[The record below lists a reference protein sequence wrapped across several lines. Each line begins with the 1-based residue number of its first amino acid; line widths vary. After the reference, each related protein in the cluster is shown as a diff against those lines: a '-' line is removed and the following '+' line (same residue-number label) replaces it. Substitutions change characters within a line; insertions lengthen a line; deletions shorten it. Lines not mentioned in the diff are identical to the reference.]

1 MSIFTADSRRSWVH
15 AFIAG
20 IPYAAASG
28 MVPTDI
34 GEGRASLLLPARD
47 TWTGDA
53 ERGLIHPGCLSVLA
67 DTACG
72 VAVGTAL
79 EQLEPFATLD
89 LRMDYLRPALANTDL
104 ICTAHCHRLSRSV
117 AFVRGELTQP
127 GQSEPVAMV
136 SATFMRATANKPR
149 QDLAA
154 KPAGAP
160 DASGAAS
167 GAQPSP
173 AQAAASL
180 QSPASI
186 DPIPFVM
193 SRPADVPES
202 LTLPHGRSPYV
213 DFLNIHQQ
221 PQIDAGPVFRMPF
234 KPELIG
240 NPLLPALHGGV
251 LAGLGET
258 AMILHLIA
266 TTPGMQ
272 GVPRSVD
279 FAIAY
284 MRSAKPVD
292 TFVQGSTVRQGN
304 RVALVQVNIWQD
316 DPQRPVAQAHGHALM
331 PQG

>member
-1 MSIFTADSRRSWVH
+1 MSIFTADSRRSWVN
-15 AFIAG
+15 AFITG

-154 KPAGAP
+154 KPAAIAP
-160 DASGAAS
+160 ESAA
-167 GAQPSP
+167 GLAQPSP

-258 AMILHLIA
+258 AMILHLVA
-266 TTPGMQ
+266 TNPGLV
-272 GVPRSVD
+272 GSPRSVD

-292 TFVQGSTVRQGN
+292 TFVQGSTIRQGN